1 MPGPHY
7 DGPDLRTF
15 DARPSRQLDPAPYLK
30 RLLLVGVEVVAV
42 DQMGAR
48 DRAECTAMVVVGQVL
63 DTNPLPPH
71 YSTGMW

>member
-1 MPGPHY
+1 MMVSTIDIRRAAFQG
-7 DGPDLRTF
+7 
-15 DARPSRQLDPAPYLK
+15 QLDPAPYLK

-63 DTNPLPPH
+63 DTNPLPPD